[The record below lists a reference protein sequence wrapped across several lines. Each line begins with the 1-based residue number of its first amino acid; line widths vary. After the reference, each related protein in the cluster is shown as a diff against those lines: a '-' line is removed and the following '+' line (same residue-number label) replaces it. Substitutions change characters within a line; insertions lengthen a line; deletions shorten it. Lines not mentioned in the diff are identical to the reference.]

1 MFVVNLNK
9 KINNLYFLKCKKQ
22 ILKKGE
28 KEKLTDTPIKCSF
41 NATQVTF
48 NLYKNEDGNVTI
60 TTEQVTINQRRQ
72 LPYIER
78 YLKECFKG
86 YLTIEVVDYEYKSF
100 TASIPFAT
108 ALEHAEEQQAEGV

>member
-28 KEKLTDTPIKCSF
+28 KEKLTDTPIKCTF

-48 NLYKNEDGNVTI
+48 NLYKNEDGQVTI
-60 TTEQVTINQRRQ
+60 TPETVTINQRRQ

-78 YLKECFKG
+78 YLKERFKG
-86 YLTIEVVDYEYKSF
+86 YLSIEVVDYEYKSYV
-100 TASIPFAT
+100 ASVPFAT
-108 ALEHAEEQQAEGV
+108 ALEYGEEQSAEGV

>member
-1 MFVVNLNK
+1 MIDLNK

-28 KEKLTDTPIKCSF
+28 KEKLTDTTIKCSF

-48 NLYKNEDGNVTI
+48 SLYKNEDGNVTV
-60 TTEQVTINQRRQ
+60 TTETVTINQRRQ

-78 YLKECFKG
+78 YLKERFTG

-108 ALEHAEEQQAEGV
+108 ALEYAEEQQAEGV

>member
-1 MFVVNLNK
+1 MTEL
-9 KINNLYFLKCKKQ
+9 
-22 ILKKGE
+22 
-28 KEKLTDTPIKCSF
+28 PIKCSF

-78 YLKECFKG
+78 YLKERFKG
-86 YLTIEVVDYEYKSF
+86 YLTIEVVDYEYKSYS
-100 TASIPFAT
+100 ASIPFAT
-108 ALEHAEEQQAEGV
+108 VLEHAEEQTAEGV

>member
-1 MFVVNLNK
+1 M
-9 KINNLYFLKCKKQ
+9 
-22 ILKKGE
+22 
-28 KEKLTDTPIKCSF
+28 TDTSIKCSF

-60 TTEQVTINQRRQ
+60 TTETVIINQRRQ

-78 YLKECFKG
+78 YLKERFTG

-100 TASIPFAT
+100 TASIPFAIV
-108 ALEHAEEQQAEGV
+108 LEYAEEQQAEGV

>member
-1 MFVVNLNK
+1 MVNLNK
-9 KINNLYFLKCKKQ
+9 KINNTYFLKCKKQ

-28 KEKLTDTPIKCSF
+28 KEKLTDKPIKCTF

-60 TTEQVTINQRRQ
+60 ITEQVTINQRRQ

-78 YLKECFKG
+78 YLKGRFKG
-86 YLTIEVVDYEYKSF
+86 YLTIEVVDYEYKSYS
-100 TASIPFAT
+100 ASIPFAT
-108 ALEHAEEQQAEGV
+108 ALEYAEEQQAQEV

>member
-1 MFVVNLNK
+1 MVSLNK

-28 KEKLTDTPIKCSF
+28 KEKLTDTPIKCTF

-48 NLYKNEDGNVTI
+48 NLYKNEDGQVTI
-60 TTEQVTINQRRQ
+60 IPETLTINQRRQ

-78 YLKECFKG
+78 YLKERFKG
-86 YLTIEVVDYEYKSF
+86 YLTIEVVDYEYKSYV
-100 TASIPFAT
+100 ASIPFAT
-108 ALEHAEEQQAEGV
+108 ALEYGEEQPAEGV

>member
-1 MFVVNLNK
+1 M
-9 KINNLYFLKCKKQ
+9 
-22 ILKKGE
+22 
-28 KEKLTDTPIKCSF
+28 TDTPIKCSF

-60 TTEQVTINQRRQ
+60 TSETVTINQRRQ

-78 YLKECFKG
+78 YLKERFTG